1 MHIYIQPVTFIG
13 YYAVLP
19 LSHYLLTML
28 FFFIFLNL
36 HVRAAWKELEALI
49 WHACRR
55 EYKTEAYDP
64 YIESNNL
71 EQAAEKFLDLAAINL
86 A

>member
-1 MHIYIQPVTFIG
+1 MQIVIYTD
-13 YYAVLP
+13 YYA
-19 LSHYLLTML
+19 
-28 FFFIFLNL
+28 IFLFVTL
-36 HVRAAWKELEALI
+36 SSYHTFFYLPVRAAWKELEALI
-49 WHACRR
+49 WHACKR

-71 EQAAEKFLDLAAINL
+71 EQAATKFLDLAAIKL

>member
-1 MHIYIQPVTFIG
+1 MISIG

-19 LSHYLLTML
+19 LLHYLLTML
-28 FFFIFLNL
+28 VLFFIILNL
-36 HVRAAWKELEALI
+36 LVRAAWKELEALI

-71 EQAAEKFLDLAAINL
+71 EQAAIKFLDLAAINL

>member
-1 MHIYIQPVTFIG
+1 MIFIG

-19 LSHYLLTML
+19 LFTLPSYNAC
-28 FFFIFLNL
+28 FFIFLNL